1 MPTIA
6 HNVSLADKRKRR
18 VRGKL
23 FGTEQR
29 PRVTVLRSNQH
40 TYLQAINDVVGVTMA
55 AVNDASKTSTF
66 KGTKTERAIA
76 AAKALAEALK
86 KQKVA
91 AVVFDRGPYRYH
103 GRVRAVADALREA
116 GVTL

>member
-1 MPTIA
+1 MPTIV
-6 HNVSLADKRKRR
+6 HNVSLAEKRKRR

-40 TYLQAINDVVGVTMA
+40 TYLQAINDEVGVTIA
-55 AVNDASKTSTF
+55 AVNDGGKTPKFT
-66 KGTKTERAIA
+66 GTKTERAVA
-76 AAKALAEALK
+76 AAKALAELLK

-116 GVTL
+116 GVNL